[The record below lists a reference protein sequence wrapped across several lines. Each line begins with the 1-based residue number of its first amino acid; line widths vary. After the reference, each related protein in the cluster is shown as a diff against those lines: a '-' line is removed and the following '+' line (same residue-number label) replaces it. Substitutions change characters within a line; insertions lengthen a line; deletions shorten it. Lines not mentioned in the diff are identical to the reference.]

1 MKSASVVDINVLQ
14 GLSPALR
21 DDARLLVLGSM
32 PGEASLRLQQYYGHP
47 RNRFWPLM
55 AALCGV
61 DGALPYPQRIASLNA
76 AGVALWDVLAACVRR
91 GSLDSAIERDTE
103 VANPIAALCAR
114 LPQLRAIALNG
125 GKAAQAFAR
134 HVEPQLDAETLR
146 RLKIHRLPS
155 TSPAN
160 ASYALPQLQAAWTS
174 VCDALS
180 SADTR

>member
-1 MKSASVVDINVLQ
+1 MNVSH
-14 GLSPALR
+14 GLPPALR
-21 DDARLLVLGSM
+21 DDARVLVLGSM

-55 AALCGV
+55 DELCGI
-61 DGALPYPQRIASLNA
+61 DAALPYPQRIASLNA

-103 VANPIAALCAR
+103 VANPIAALCAS
-114 LPQLRAIALNG
+114 LPQLRAIVLNG

-134 HVEPQLDAETLR
+134 HVEPQLDAGTLR
-146 RLKIHRLPS
+146 RLAIHRLPS

-160 ASYALPQLQAAWTS
+160 ASYALPQLQAAWAALRDGLS
-174 VCDALS
+174 PIDAN
-180 SADTR
+180 T